1 MRLSR
6 VYVSNYRSLKDFEVQ
21 IDDYTALVGANGTGK
36 SSLLYA
42 LEWFYE
48 GPPLEALDIHGVQLA
63 SSSEAG
69 QNPRPMQNDSGADE
83 VRVSVTF
90 GDLTPADRR
99 RLGPYG
105 RGSTASFSRTWK
117 MGDQKSKVIGNAKAG
132 PGFPSIRQ
140 MSRVGDFRPAYV
152 TLQQTICGL
161 PDLGPAPTKDAVHQ
175 ALAEWED
182 RPESIDLLE
191 DVHGS
196 DANHLFGVN
205 GTHVIRE
212 CIEFILV
219 PAAAPLASEI
229 GNTTKG
235 SALSQLIGSY
245 LTSAGRR
252 AREEWI
258 TTNRVILTELNK
270 AVRES
275 ITDSTALQ
283 SRRINSRLHELV
295 PGAKVGFD
303 PTIPDWTP
311 KGDATVATSFELG
324 GFVNDIARQGH
335 GVQRAVMIAMLQ
347 ALVPDEDLARSTHS
361 LEDDESETEAA
372 ERLSQ
377 ALEHLP
383 SMIIGIEELEIY
395 QHPVRARAFAR
406 VLSSLTKDAGVQLIA
421 ATHSPYFVRPE
432 QFESVRRVVAGD
444 GGSRA
449 IQTTLTEIS
458 DRANCEQESA
468 RKTIEQLVPKTFS
481 EGFFA
486 DGVVLVEGDT
496 DRVIVEV
503 LAERLGSPLDL
514 IGISVLDTGG
524 KANLHLPY
532 CLLSEFEVPC
542 YVLVDGDGEGAARKY
557 GTNESALLKYK
568 DGTEDYTINRKK
580 YESALISH
588 RSQTEAICQWLP
600 PSTEPTRGTLPASF
614 NQGTLVTEMFCLWN
628 TDIESELEHWPSFV
642 DALKQAGST
651 LRKKDL
657 MAYRTAAVE
666 AKLDDMPTN
675 VQACIDAICAD
686 TWRNTNSI
694 D

>member
-1 MRLSR
+1 
-6 VYVSNYRSLKDFEVQ
+6 
-21 IDDYTALVGANGTGK
+21 
-36 SSLLYA
+36 
-42 LEWFYE
+42 
-48 GPPLEALDIHGVQLA
+48 
-63 SSSEAG
+63 
-69 QNPRPMQNDSGADE
+69 
-83 VRVSVTF
+83 
-90 GDLTPADRR
+90 
-99 RLGPYG
+99 
-105 RGSTASFSRTWK
+105 
-117 MGDQKSKVIGNAKAG
+117 
-132 PGFPSIRQ
+132 
-140 MSRVGDFRPAYV
+140 
-152 TLQQTICGL
+152 
-161 PDLGPAPTKDAVHQ
+161 
-175 ALAEWED
+175 
-182 RPESIDLLE
+182 
-191 DVHGS
+191 
-196 DANHLFGVN
+196 
-205 GTHVIRE
+205 
-212 CIEFILV
+212 
-219 PAAAPLASEI
+219 
-229 GNTTKG
+229 
-235 SALSQLIGSY
+235 
-245 LTSAGRR
+245 
-252 AREEWI
+252 
-258 TTNRVILTELNK
+258 
-270 AVRES
+270 
-275 ITDSTALQ
+275 
-283 SRRINSRLHELV
+283 
-295 PGAKVGFD
+295 
-303 PTIPDWTP
+303 
-311 KGDATVATSFELG
+311 
-324 GFVNDIARQGH
+324 
-335 GVQRAVMIAMLQ
+335 MIAMLQ

-383 SMIIGIEELEIY
+383 SMIIGIEEPEIY

-651 LRKKDL
+651 LRKRRSWMTCPL
-657 MAYRTAAVE
+657 MCRHVSMQFALTHGETQIALTRRRPPNVIGCTDRGPLLARYPSTPGTWPSA
-666 AKLDDMPTN
+666 TN
-675 VQACIDAICAD
+675 THGGLRSLVYSHASVQPPCLKRDIEQQ
-686 TWRNTNSI
+686 RL
-694 D
+694 